1 MKIQIQYING
11 VRFRRFIMTSAQRIN
26 QTKNHLN
33 DINVF
38 PVADGDTGTNLAIT
52 MNHIVMGVRDFRKSS
67 FEEMI
72 QRIAKFALMGARG
85 NSGAILAQFFQG
97 LSEATRGMSRLTT
110 IAFSQAA
117 VRAAEQATLAI
128 ANPREGTII
137 TVMKDWAHY
146 INQLAHKTPDFV
158 ELFKQSLKK
167 ARTSLLETPNKLA
180 ILKRAGVVDAGAEGF
195 VNLLEGIVD
204 FIEFGRLKT
213 IKNDEQNSLL
223 HSREKP
229 LLHSRKKVKFRYC
242 TECLIEGKDLDKTLI
257 RQKLEG
263 LGNSQV
269 IAGSDE
275 QIRVHIHTNQPDFV
289 ISQVASIG
297 HMIETKID
305 DMWEQ
310 TKDAEKKTDKKKIAL
325 VTDTTCD
332 LPDDLIKKYQIRLVP
347 IAVQV
352 DQNSFLDRI
361 NITTK
366 EVIKY
371 LENSHYHV
379 TTSQPPYQ
387 YFEDIYQQAGQKND
401 EIISIHISGKLS
413 GTYQAACVASK
424 KSKYHDKIQVFD
436 ARTSTIA
443 LGLLVLKAAHFI
455 EEGLTKDQII
465 KKLEYHI
472 EQSKL
477 FVSIPTLKYLIK
489 SGRLDKVKGLIG
501 SMMHLKPVITLNREG
516 AFEEAAKVVGY
527 QRLLEKTIELAT
539 QFAIRIKNPCFG
551 IAHIQDIQI
560 AKWYQK
566 ELKLRFPHAEILI
579 AEGSPAL
586 SVHIGK
592 GGTAIAVMAS

>member
-1 MKIQIQYING
+1 MAIQIQYING
-11 VRFRRFIMTSAQRIN
+11 IRFRRFIMTSAQRIN

-38 PVADGDTGTNLAIT
+38 PVADGDTGTNLAVT
-52 MNHIVMGVRDFRKSS
+52 MNHIVMGVMDFRKNS

-97 LSEATRGMSRLTT
+97 LAEATRGMTRLTT

-146 INQLAHKTPDFV
+146 INQLAHRTPDFV
-158 ELFKQSLKK
+158 ELFKESLNKAKK
-167 ARTSLLETPNKLA
+167 SLLETPNKLS
-180 ILKRAGVVDAGAEGF
+180 ILKKAGVVDAGAEGF
-195 VNLLEGIVD
+195 VNILEGIVD
-204 FIEFGRLKT
+204 FIEFGKLRTL
-213 IKNDEQNSLL
+213 KNDEQQSMVPLIK
-223 HSREKP
+223 KP
-229 LLHSRKKVKFRYC
+229 LLHSRRKVKFRYC
-242 TECLIEGKDLDKTLI
+242 TECLIEGQDLDKDLL
-257 RQKLEG
+257 RQKLDG
-263 LGNSQV
+263 LGDSQV
-269 IAGSDE
+269 IAGSGE

-289 ISQVASIG
+289 IAQVGSLGNI
-297 HMIETKID
+297 IETKID

-310 TKDAEKKTDKKKIAL
+310 TEDVAKKTDNKRITL

-332 LPDDLIKKYQIRLVP
+332 LPDDLIEKYQIKLVP

-361 NITTK
+361 NISTK
-366 EVIKY
+366 EVVDY
-371 LENSHYHV
+371 LENSNHHV

-387 YFEDIYQQAGQKND
+387 YFEDVYQQAGQESD
-401 EIISIHISGKLS
+401 EIISIHLSGKLS

-424 KSKYHDKIQVFD
+424 KSKYHDKIQVLD
-436 ARTSTIA
+436 AKTSTIA
-443 LGLLVLKAAHFI
+443 LGLLILKAAQLI
-455 EEGLTKDQII
+455 EDGLTKDQII

-472 EQSKL
+472 KQSKL
-477 FVSIPTLKYLIK
+477 FVSIPTLKYLIR
-489 SGRLDKVKGLIG
+489 SGRLDKLKGLIG
-501 SMMHLKPVITLNREG
+501 SMMHLKPVISLNQQG

-527 QRLLEKTIELAT
+527 QRLLHKTLELAT
-539 QFAIRIKNPCFG
+539 QFAQNVKNPCFG
-551 IAHIQDIQI
+551 IAHIQDVKI
-560 AKWYQK
+560 AQWYQK
-566 ELKLRFPHAEILI
+566 ELKLRFPNAEIFI

-592 GGTAIAVMAS
+592 GGTAIAVVGN